1 MADYRAIEGVTEAL
15 VQVLRLNYDPVF
27 FDGHGLQVQPYVA
40 QNFAQPMGA
49 GVSFFLYRVTINGSH
64 RIPGGRLAPD
74 GRRYPTR
81 LPLDLR
87 YLLTVWAQDAT
98 LQHRVLGW
106 AMRTLEDT
114 PVLPYGFLES
124 AAPGVFLPDETVEVV
139 PDELPNEDF
148 FRIWE
153 TLGQNVTY
161 RLSVPYVA
169 RNVRIEA
176 QEPLDLAGPAM
187 QERLLRY
194 ARHHLPMMG

>member
-1 MADYRAIEGVTEAL
+1 
-15 VQVLRLNYDPVF
+15 
-27 FDGHGLQVQPYVA
+27 
-40 QNFAQPMGA
+40 
-49 GVSFFLYRVTINGSH
+49 
-64 RIPGGRLAPD
+64 
-74 GRRYPTR
+74 
-81 LPLDLR
+81 
-87 YLLTVWAQDAT
+87 
-98 LQHRVLGW
+98 
-106 AMRTLEDT
+106 
-114 PVLPYGFLES
+114 ES

-194 ARHHLPMMG
+194 ARHHLTMMGCLAHFTLISDTRTLAHIGLLL